1 MKMKQ
6 MVTESEFVG
15 RFVKI
20 DRENNFTYWGRLAL
34 FEYFEQLEED
44 LGEEIEFDPIAIC
57 CNFTQYESLAE
68 LNEAYNKEFE
78 DLDEVRNYTQ
88 VIEVSALDS
97 KTMKYVDG
105 GFIVQ
110 DW

>member
-1 MKMKQ
+1 MMKEY
-6 MVTESEFVG
+6 VTEGEFIH

-20 DRENNFTYWGRLAL
+20 DRENNFTYWGRVAL

-44 LGEEIEFDPIAIC
+44 LGEEIDFDPIAIC
-57 CNFTQYESLAE
+57 CDFTQYESLDE
-68 LNEAYNKEFE
+68 LNEVYGKDFK
-78 DLDEVRNYTQ
+78 DLEEVGDYTQ
-88 VIEVSALDS
+88 VIEVTALDT
-97 KTMKYVDG
+97 KTMEYVDG